1 MYMSVGIGWRGG
13 DGQATSHKIERGG
26 TEKREMCCGA
36 LREREERRW
45 VSEEKRR

>member
-26 TEKREMCCGA
+26 GPKNEKCAAARCGK
-36 LREREERRW
+36 ERNDGG
-45 VSEEKRR
+45 